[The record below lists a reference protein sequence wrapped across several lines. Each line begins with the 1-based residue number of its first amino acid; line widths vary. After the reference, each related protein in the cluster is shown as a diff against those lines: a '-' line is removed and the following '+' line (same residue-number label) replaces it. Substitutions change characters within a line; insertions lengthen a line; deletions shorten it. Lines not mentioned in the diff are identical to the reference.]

1 MAKALI
7 NGHLYQAEG
16 TALYLDEGMII
27 HTGTDEEIQQYIQDG
42 DEVINLNGAYV
53 YPGFSVPYISLIQC
67 AAQNGHTMLGSL
79 QDIRALLERASAS
92 QDLWVRG
99 EGLDR
104 SLVSS
109 ETKTLLDG
117 FRRPVIL
124 YGNDR
129 TWCVVNSAALKKA
142 DIDQDTMIPDGTVS
156 TETGLLEGQAVR
168 VLESFLPAVSAEE
181 IREKIL
187 AAVHALNRNGF
198 TGAGSHD
205 FVQGYDWKTV
215 LDGFMRLS
223 YQGAL
228 TLRVDEQCLFEIP
241 EELAHFLDEGYT
253 TDVGDDFFRIGP
265 LYIAQKEE
273 NSDVMM
279 ELANSYNMPAL
290 LDTDLLMKELK
301 DLVLEGNPLG
311 YALNA
316 DRCGLTAK
324 HQAVTKKIR
333 MIGSLEEDIDDLTS
347 LLCDPASQS
356 IVGVIADY
364 AAKGIQPGRVIE
376 LLSKGTAQFMRREYE
391 LGQIGEGF
399 LADLCITDHD
409 LETEYEQAKVIM
421 TFAGGEQV

>member
-16 TALYLDEGMII
+16 TALYLDEGMIVHI
-27 HTGTDEEIQQYIQDG
+27 GTDEEIQQYVQAG
-42 DEVINLNGAYV
+42 DEVIDLNGAYV
-53 YPGFSVPYISLIQC
+53 YPGFSTPHISLIQC
-67 AAQNGHTMLGSL
+67 ASKSAHAELNSL
-79 QDIRALLERASAS
+79 QDIRALLEQASAS

-109 ETKTLLDG
+109 ETKMLLDG

-124 YGNDR
+124 YGNDHD
-129 TWCVVNSAALKKA
+129 WCMVNAAALKKA
-142 DIDQDTMIPDGTVS
+142 DIDRDTMIPDGTVS

-168 VLESFLPAVSAEE
+168 VLENFLPAVSAKE
-181 IREKIL
+181 IREQIL
-187 AAVHALNRNGF
+187 AAVHQLNKNGF

-228 TLRVDEQCLFEIP
+228 TLRIDEQCLFEIP

-265 LYIAQKEE
+265 LYIAEKEE

-316 DRCGLTAK
+316 DQCGKTAK
-324 HQAVTKKIR
+324 HQAVTKNIR
-333 MIGSLEEDIDDLTS
+333 MIGSLEVDIDDLTS
-347 LLCDPASQS
+347 LLCDPASDS
-356 IVGVIADY
+356 ISKIIADY
-364 AAKGIQPGRVIE
+364 AARGIQPDRVIG
-376 LLSKGTAQFMRREYE
+376 LLSRGSAQFMRREYE
-391 LGQIGEGF
+391 LGQIREGF

-421 TFAGGEQV
+421 TFVSGEQV

>member
-1 MAKALI
+1 MAKVLL

-16 TALYLDEGMII
+16 TALYMDEGVII
-27 HTGTDEEIQQYIQDG
+27 HTGTDEEIQQYIQPD
-42 DEVINLNGAYV
+42 DEVTDLNRAYV
-53 YPGFSVPYISLIQC
+53 YPGFSVPHISLIQC
-67 AAQNGHTMLGSL
+67 VSLTDHEALNSL
-79 QDIRALLERASAS
+79 QDIRVLLERASAS
-92 QDLWVRG
+92 RDLWVRG

-104 SLVSS
+104 NLVSS

-117 FRRPVIL
+117 FSRPVLL
-124 YGNDR
+124 YGNDH
-129 TWCVVNSAALKKA
+129 TWCMVNAAALKKA
-142 DIDQDTMIPDGTVS
+142 DIDQDTTIPDGTINM
-156 TETGLLEGQAVR
+156 ETGLLEGQAVR
-168 VLESFLPAVSAEE
+168 VLESFLPAVSPEE

-205 FVQGYDWKTV
+205 FIQGYDWKTV

-228 TLRVDEQCLFEIP
+228 TLRVDEQCMFEIP

-265 LYIAQKEE
+265 LYIDQKEE
-273 NSDVMM
+273 DSDVMM

-311 YALNA
+311 YAVNA
-316 DRCGLTAK
+316 DRCGHTAK
-324 HQAVTKKIR
+324 HQAVTKQIR

-347 LLCDPASQS
+347 LLCDPAAHS
-356 IVGVIADY
+356 IAKIIADY
-364 AAKGIQPGRVIE
+364 AAKGIRPGRVIE
-376 LLSKGTAQFMRREYE
+376 LLSKGSELFMRREYE
-391 LGQIGEGF
+391 LGQIREGF
-399 LADLCITDHD
+399 LADLCVTDHD
-409 LETEYEQAKVIM
+409 LETDYEQAKVIM
-421 TFAGGEQV
+421 TLIGGEQV